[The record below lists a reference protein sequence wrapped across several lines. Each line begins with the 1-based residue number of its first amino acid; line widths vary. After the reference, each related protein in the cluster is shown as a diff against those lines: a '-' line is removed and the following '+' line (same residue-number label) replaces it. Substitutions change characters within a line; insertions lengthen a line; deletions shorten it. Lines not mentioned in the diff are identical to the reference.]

1 MQYKIFKSRL
11 IYYTSVKTVAQY
23 CRTHDPSEP
32 ISFCL
37 SVFNSLPAIQ
47 HVASHLNLKSLSFC
61 NAKRFQTQLKCF
73 VLKEMLLASNS
84 HPKNA
89 TLKRGFVACS

>member
-1 MQYKIFKSRL
+1 MLYPFPVFKLLPNIVTHMIQVSP
-11 IYYTSVKTVAQY
+11 SVFVCTQ
-23 CRTHDPSEP
+23 
-32 ISFCL
+32 